1 MSIDNWHSPLPEMG
15 VLAIS
20 GKDAAKLLQGQTTC
34 DILNLPP
41 GQTTLGALCT
51 PKGRAIAVF
60 RVLRAEAKIY
70 LLLPTELLET
80 VQQRLRRYVLRDD
93 VKCEDETWNW
103 TLFGLFGEKC
113 AAVLQ
118 VLGLPML
125 TQENEAEGQGS
136 FYTRF
141 YAIRIPDASTPRY
154 LVLVDAEKTAGMCR
168 FLEGHG
174 LHRCEPHRW
183 TLEDIRAGLP
193 SVRTATSEEFVPQM
207 LNLDLVGGI
216 SFNKG
221 CYTGQEIIA
230 RAHYLGS
237 LKRRMVRL
245 MGLGEPVPQ
254 PGDSL
259 LTEGQYGQGSGIV
272 VRSAPDEEGGFE
284 VLAVVNVSL
293 LEDPQ
298 ARFNTASGIAL
309 SLEKLP
315 YSLPVDIPNHEP

>member
-1 MSIDNWHSPLPEMG
+1 MSIDNWHTPLPEMG
-15 VLAIS
+15 ILAIS

-34 DILNLPP
+34 DILGLPP

-60 RVLRAEAKIY
+60 RVLRAEDKIY

-93 VKCEDETWNW
+93 VKIDDETWNW
-103 TLFGLFGEKC
+103 TLFGLLGEKSTQ
-113 AAVLQ
+113 ALQ
-118 VLGLPML
+118 ILGLPLL
-125 TQENEAEGQGS
+125 TLENEAEGQGS

-141 YAIRIPDASTPRY
+141 YAIRIPDASTARF
-154 LVLVDAEKTAGMCR
+154 LVLVDAAKSAGMCR

-174 LHRCEPHRW
+174 LVRQASSRW
-183 TLEDIRAGLP
+183 VLEDIRAGLP
-193 SVRTATSEEFVPQM
+193 SVTKATVEEFVPQM

-230 RAHYLGS
+230 RAHFLGS

-245 MGLGEPVPQ
+245 AGAGGAVPQ
-254 PGDSL
+254 AGESL
-259 LTEGQYGQGSGIV
+259 QTEGRDGPSTGRV
-272 VRSAPDEEGGFE
+272 VSSASDEEGGFE
-284 VLAVVNVSL
+284 VLAVVNVGL
-293 LEDPQ
+293 AEDAQ
-298 ARFNTASGIAL
+298 AAFKTAGGVGLAL
-309 SLEKLP
+309 AKLP
-315 YSLPVDIPNHEP
+315 YPLPSAVAE